1 MRRTVAVL
9 ALVLIA
15 VTLSACGGDTA
26 APPNAT
32 SSTAPPPAAVPPG
45 TAPVAAPTDLMS
57 PTETVS
63 NEAFPTAV
71 EGVPTVI
78 LDLLGSKQPILLFFY
93 DSKQLITPEQRAEVD
108 VVIKKYRGLITLV
121 AYDIRAESAAAGTS
135 RDPEIQKAL
144 DLAGLLGVKHT
155 PYVLIVDRYGRVT
168 GRFAG
173 YIDRKLIEREVLR
186 AIG

>member
-1 MRRTVAVL
+1 MRRAAAAL

-15 VTLSACGGDTA
+15 VSLAACGGDTA
-26 APPNAT
+26 AVNAT
-32 SSTAPPPAAVPPG
+32 SSTAPPAAAPPG
-45 TAPVAAPTDLMS
+45 TPPVVVPADPLS

-63 NEAFPTAV
+63 NEPFPTAV
-71 EGVPTVI
+71 DGVPTVI

-93 DSKQLITPEQRAEVD
+93 DSTQLITAEQRAEVD
-108 VVIKKYRGLITLV
+108 VVIKRYRGLITLV
-121 AYDIRAESAAAGTS
+121 AYDIRAESASADTS
-135 RDPEIQKAL
+135 RDPEVEKAL
-144 DLAGLLGVKHT
+144 DLAGTLGVKHT

-173 YIDRKLIEREVLR
+173 YVDRALIEREVLR

>member
-1 MRRTVAVL
+1 MRRAAAAL

-15 VTLSACGGDTA
+15 VSLAACGGDTA
-26 APPNAT
+26 AVNAT
-32 SSTAPPPAAVPPG
+32 SSTAPPPAAAPPG
-45 TAPVAAPTDLMS
+45 TPPVVVPADPLS

-71 EGVPTVI
+71 DGVPTAI
-78 LDLLGSKQPILLFFY
+78 LDLLGNKQPILLFFY
-93 DSKQLITPEQRAEVD
+93 DSTQLITTEQRAEVD

-121 AYDIRAESAAAGTS
+121 AYDIRAESASADTS
-135 RDPEIQKAL
+135 RDPEVEKAL
-144 DLAGLLGVKHT
+144 DLAGTLGIKHT
-155 PYVLIVDRYGRVT
+155 PYVLIVDRFGRVT

-173 YIDRKLIEREVLR
+173 YVDRALIEREVLR